1 MSSKF
6 NPWEDSKT
14 FIQDVG
20 NFPDILEFIN
30 KNNIDSNNE
39 LLPFKNNY
47 SFISLNNLND
57 YSNSLLNIELLEEL
71 NKLSKIQYNKL
82 EEMDVLYSKYKYEL
96 LLSQDCKNKLN
107 NEINELTNIFEIFKN
122 NKIKLVNLLHNS
134 GLTEQNIIKIKHN
147 KKMELIKI
155 LKICTSEYSSIL
167 DMIELNENLHKNT
180 IEKLK
185 NKIIN
190 FENLTLNLDKEF
202 NEIKNIQN
210 NKNN

>member
-1 MSSKF
+1 M
-6 NPWEDSKT
+6 NT
-14 FIQDVG
+14 F
-20 NFPDILEFIN
+20 FPYNYSFFLFILIFIN

-155 LKICTSEYSSIL
+155 LKICTNEYSLIL
-167 DMIELNENLHKNT
+167 DLIESNENLHKNT
-180 IEKLK
+180 IEK
-185 NKIIN
+185 
-190 FENLTLNLDKEF
+190 
-202 NEIKNIQN
+202 
-210 NKNN
+210 